1 VLAVASS
8 LKVFSLF
15 ELRRPRSQP
24 AKFQFHLVLLPAAYF
39 LSDEEVGVVAEIVR
53 DIAIGG

>member
-1 VLAVASS
+1 M
-8 LKVFSLF
+8 VFSLF
-15 ELRRPRSQP
+15 ELRRPRSHP

-53 DIAIGG
+53 GVAIGG